1 MFFRNYVE
9 WNTGEIIM
17 TEIVQVLS
25 QLLWDMVE
33 SEKNQRDIFSSFY
46 KNLILRNTNV
56 LSSKPILDILENP
69 LKCIIENKENMA
81 EEYMKLCAG
90 IHDWPYDAFLTALI
104 EIMEKN
110 QPWAERWERLTARQK
125 QNRKKLLN
133 AHSANIE
140 KLYASNI
147 IKELRPAVDHHKK
160 IVHDYYRMHLER
172 EQFIGKDHYFI
183 NLKGMS
189 SSTPILYNNT
199 FGTRLRGGGFYF
211 RWNMYGIVVDP
222 GLHFV
227 TNMHECGLGI
237 SDIDAV
243 IITHDHLDHMGD
255 MLLLDDLEYQ
265 IKEYKTIQWY
275 VCREVYEAERLNKN
289 NMHLVSQRGEY
300 DLSPFVSFKAI
311 ETRHIKSI
319 SECSGYLPTT
329 FGCVFT
335 LKAYKSPSGK
345 QVNERV
351 IGYTSDTTY
360 WDGMEK
366 DYDNT
371 DMLIANISSVRE
383 NDLLMEE
390 QNELH
395 LGFSGCV
402 KMLLGFS
409 QAPRFF
415 LLSEFWN
422 GIEDIRFPVSKQLR
436 RTAHRKG
443 MDTTVVPAELGM
455 EIDLACMGVRCSSC
469 GTWAKKIFII
479 KPNSAFGEIYYVC
492 ENCAILP
499 ELR

>member
-1 MFFRNYVE
+1 MK
-9 WNTGEIIM
+9 
-17 TEIVQVLS
+17 EIVQVLS

-33 SEKNQRDIFSSFY
+33 SEKSQRDILSSFY
-46 KNLILRNTNV
+46 KNLILGSADV
-56 LSSKPILDILENP
+56 LPPQSMLDNLKEPLRCIVENR
-69 LKCIIENKENMA
+69 ENMA
-81 EEYMKLCAG
+81 EEYLKLCASVHG
-90 IHDWPYDAFLTALI
+90 WPYDAFLIALI
-104 EIMEKN
+104 DIMEKSR
-110 QPWAERWERLTARQK
+110 PWSERWASLTAKQRQD
-125 QNRKKLLN
+125 RKYLLDT
-133 AHSANIE
+133 HSANIE
-140 KLYASNI
+140 KLYAGNI

-160 IVHDYYRMHLER
+160 IVHDYYRMHWER

-211 RWNMYGIVVDP
+211 RWNMFGIAVDP

-237 SDIDAV
+237 SDIDVV
-243 IITHDHLDHMGD
+243 IITHDHLDHTGD

-265 IKEYKTIQWY
+265 IKKSKSIQWY
-275 VCREVYEAERLNKN
+275 VCKEVYEAGKLAQD
-289 NMHLVSQRGEY
+289 NMHLVSQGEEY
-300 DLSPFVSFKAI
+300 ELSPFVSFKAI
-311 ETRHIKSI
+311 ETRHIKSTLEY
-319 SECSGYLPTT
+319 SDYLPTT

-335 LKAYKSPSGK
+335 LKAYQTPSRK

-366 DYDNT
+366 EYDNT

-479 KPNSAFGEIYYVC
+479 KPNSAFGEICYVC
-492 ENCAILP
+492 ENCTILP
-499 ELR
+499 DLR